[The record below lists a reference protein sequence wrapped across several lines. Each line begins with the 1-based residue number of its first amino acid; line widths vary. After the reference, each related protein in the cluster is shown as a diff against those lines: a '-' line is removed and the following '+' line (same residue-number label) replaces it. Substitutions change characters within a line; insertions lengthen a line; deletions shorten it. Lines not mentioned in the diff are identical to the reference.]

1 MKRRNKNR
9 AGRAD
14 LSSARPVRFFL
25 HLLRLLTGAVF
36 VFSGFVKAVDP
47 LGTVYKIED
56 YLHAFDGMWIH
67 LSVMAFPAALV
78 LIALEL
84 MVGIQ
89 LLLML
94 RFRANAVIAFIFML
108 IMTPLTLY
116 IAISNP
122 VTDCGCF
129 GDALKISNWHTFL
142 KNVVLLTIT
151 FVLFMFRYKFKSF
164 FLPPVEYGLAILFF
178 IFSGAFMTYNLL
190 HLPVL
195 DFRPYKVGVNI
206 PQAMSVPKGAPVDE
220 YRYSFAYKKDGV
232 IKEFG
237 LDALPDSTWTFV
249 EQKSEM
255 ITKGYEPP
263 IKDFSILDG
272 DYRDIGPDILSYP
285 GKTYLLI
292 LYDVNKASSKG
303 VQKIN
308 EYFASRYT
316 QNLRFYGVTAS
327 SSQEVDAFK
336 KKHWL
341 TFPVYSADPV
351 FLKTII
357 RANPGM
363 MVIENGIITGKW
375 SWRDIHKIN

>member
-1 MKRRNKNR
+1 MKRRKKNR

-14 LSSARPVRFFL
+14 LSGSRPVRVFL

-67 LSVMAFPAALV
+67 LSVLAFPAALV

-94 RFRANAVIAFIFML
+94 RFRTNAAIAFVFML

-116 IAISNP
+116 IAVSNP

-142 KNVVLLTIT
+142 KNIVLLVIT
-151 FVLFMFRYKFKSF
+151 FVLFMFRNKFKSF

-195 DFRPYKVGVNI
+195 DFRPYRVGVNI
-206 PQAMSVPKGAPVDE
+206 PQAMSVPQGAPVDE

-232 IKEFG
+232 IQEFG

-255 ITKGYEPP
+255 INKGYEPP
-263 IKDFSILDG
+263 IRDFSILDG
-272 DYRDIGPDILSYP
+272 DFRDIGPEILSYP

-292 LYDVNKASSKG
+292 LYDVNKASIKG

-341 TFPVYSADPV
+341 TFPVYSADPI

>member
-1 MKRRNKNR
+1 MKRRKKNR

-14 LSSARPVRFFL
+14 LSGSRPVRVFL

-67 LSVMAFPAALV
+67 LSVLAFPAALV

-94 RFRANAVIAFIFML
+94 RFRTNAAIAFVFML

-116 IAISNP
+116 IAVSNP

-142 KNVVLLTIT
+142 KNIVLLVIT
-151 FVLFMFRYKFKSF
+151 FVLFMFRNKFKSF

-195 DFRPYKVGVNI
+195 DFRPYRVGVNI
-206 PQAMSVPKGAPVDE
+206 PQAMSVPQGAPVDE

-232 IKEFG
+232 IQEFG

-255 ITKGYEPP
+255 INKGYEPP
-263 IKDFSILDG
+263 IRDFSILDG
-272 DYRDIGPDILSYP
+272 DFRDIGPEIL
-285 GKTYLLI
+285 
-292 LYDVNKASSKG
+292 
-303 VQKIN
+303 
-308 EYFASRYT
+308 
-316 QNLRFYGVTAS
+316 
-327 SSQEVDAFK
+327 
-336 KKHWL
+336 
-341 TFPVYSADPV
+341 
-351 FLKTII
+351 
-357 RANPGM
+357 
-363 MVIENGIITGKW
+363 
-375 SWRDIHKIN
+375 